1 VPLQQRQALL
11 LTSSLRLLGR
21 ARAVAGLCAFVAVV
35 VALLLLVVSG
45 SRGGGAAGQRAA
57 RLRLQ
62 RQVAALFAGI
72 PQHGVSLGDPKAP
85 VTLQVFVDLE
95 DQHDGTSWFDY
106 ALPPILEGFVR
117 TNIVK
122 LEFRS
127 FKTDTLNPNP
137 FMMQQTSAMAAGSQD
152 LLWNYATTFMNE
164 QGAEFTNY
172 VTEDFL
178 RGIARQIPG
187 LNLAKWE
194 RSRNDAAER
203 TVVTDDS
210 AAREAGFHDTPAFR
224 IGLTGG
230 KLKGFSGSIVLEPR
244 KYIVH
249 TKRSG
254 ERYIAG
260 IGKTLQHPVSLVD
273 AEDVKKAVEE
283 LIGHR

>member
-1 VPLQQRQALL
+1 M
-11 LTSSLRLLGR
+11 
-21 ARAVAGLCAFVAVV
+21 AVI
-35 VALLLLVVSG
+35 VALLLLLVSG
-45 SRGGGAAGQRAA
+45 PRGGVGASPTAA

-62 RQVAALFAGI
+62 RRVAALFAGI
-72 PQHGVSLGDPKAP
+72 PQHGVSLGNPKAP

-95 DQHDGTSWFDY
+95 DHNDGTSWFDQ
-106 ALPPILEGFVR
+106 ALPPILKKFVR
-117 TNIVK
+117 TNIVR

-152 LLWNYATTFMNE
+152 LLWNYATTFVNE

-178 RGIARQIPG
+178 RGIARQVPE

-194 RSRNDAAER
+194 QSRNDAAEK

-230 KLKGFSGSIVLEPR
+230 KLKDFSGSIVLEPR

-249 TKRSG
+249 TKPSG

-260 IGKTLQHPVSLVD
+260 IGKALQHPVSLVD
-273 AEDVKKAVEE
+273 AADLKKAVKE
-283 LIGHR
+283 LIKYG